1 MTSLELLL
9 IFFLFSLAGL
19 FYGLH
24 SFGWEARDFKDLQFA
39 AMTFFKMTVGRF
51 LGQYYRVVIEI
62 SLYKAVF
69 FTLPIILM
77 KSVFAT
83 VFLAVVAFQYERE
96 VLNKDFSS
104 NINLLRSVFFCN
116 ISLDKRQ
123 QNKRAKQ
130 LK

>member
-1 MTSLELLL
+1 
-9 IFFLFSLAGL
+9 
-19 FYGLH
+19 
-24 SFGWEARDFKDLQFA
+24 
-39 AMTFFKMTVGRF
+39 MTVGRF

-62 SLYKAVF
+62 SVYKAVF

-96 VLNKDFSS
+96 VLNNDFSS
-104 NINLLRSVFFCN
+104 NINIIRSIFFCN

-123 QNKRAKQ
+123 
-130 LK
+130 